1 MRSHDDIQTSEE
13 ERTVKVL
20 SSFFYAANRNAAD
33 KSNAT
38 ADACNIYYTIS
49 NSPSA
54 MM

>member
-1 MRSHDDIQTSEE
+1 MIQTSEE

-20 SSFFYAANRNAAD
+20 SSFFYAVNRNAAD

-38 ADACNIYYTIS
+38 ADTGNIYYTIS
-49 NSPSA
+49 NAPSA

>member
-1 MRSHDDIQTSEE
+1 MTYKHLKR
-13 ERTVKVL
+13 KGLKAL
-20 SSFFYAANRNAAD
+20 SSFFYAVNRNAAD